1 MSNISAI
8 EEQIKK
14 SAKTEEYMSDVQ
26 LELFRK
32 LLEETYRKTLSQINE
47 AQKEINK
54 PASEADA
61 IDNASIESEMALK
74 VKIVE
79 RQNKLLFKINESI
92 SMIDN
97 KTYGYCVETGEPI
110 GIARLILRPTATL
123 SVDAKS
129 IKEESEKDYG
139 PEETS
144 D

>member
-1 MSNISAI
+1 MSNISAL

-32 LLEETYRKTLSQINE
+32 LLEETYRITLSQINE